1 MVEAA
6 GVEPASEIVVNRE
19 TPCLVQF
26 RKFAFSAQNGQETL
40 EASPMILSLPHG
52 PSGNNQPA
60 VRRPLS
66 AHRQR

>member
-1 MVEAA
+1 
-6 GVEPASEIVVNRE
+6 
-19 TPCLVQF
+19 
-26 RKFAFSAQNGQETL
+26 
-40 EASPMILSLPHG
+40 MISLLPHG